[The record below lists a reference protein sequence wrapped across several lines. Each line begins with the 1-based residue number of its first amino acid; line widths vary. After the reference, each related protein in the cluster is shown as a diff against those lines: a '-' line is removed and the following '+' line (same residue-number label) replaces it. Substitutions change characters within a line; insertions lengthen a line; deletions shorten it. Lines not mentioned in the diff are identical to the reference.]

1 MNMTSFLMS
10 LLILW
15 LCFLVFSQILWI
27 WHLNQARR
35 RGLYPS
41 SGQATLFDVKRLIA
55 AGENL
60 LAARLYREIY
70 KGTSF
75 KEAQKA
81 VAQIEKGIKAKL
93 ENYPPSPENRRHKS
107 ADEGG

>member
-1 MNMTSFLMS
+1 MTTTSFLVS
-10 LLILW
+10 LLIFL
-15 LCFLVFSQILWI
+15 LCFLILSQTLWI

-41 SGQATLFDVKRLIA
+41 SGEATLFDVKRLIT

-60 LAARLYREIY
+60 LAVRLYRQIY

-75 KEAQKA
+75 KDAQKA
-81 VAQIEKGIKAKL
+81 IAQIEKGIKAKR
-93 ENYPPSPENRRHKS
+93 EHYT
-107 ADEGG
+107 